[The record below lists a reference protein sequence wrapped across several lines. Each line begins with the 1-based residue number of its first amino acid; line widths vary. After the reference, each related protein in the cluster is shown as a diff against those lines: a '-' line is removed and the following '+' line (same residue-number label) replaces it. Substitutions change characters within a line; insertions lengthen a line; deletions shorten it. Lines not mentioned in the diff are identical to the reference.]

1 MMNGPMRTIACLV
14 IAVALSAQPVL
25 AQEEAAA
32 GGFASGGFGAPVV
45 KFSSML
51 GEFVTFVGVRGGWVA
66 NHSFVIGAGAYT
78 LVNTIDRPDLIEPI
92 TKFVY
97 GGFEVEYIG
106 LASEPVHFT
115 ILALVGAGRRYLTDE
130 PDPDH
135 DEVFVFEP
143 AVNLQVNVTNFFRV
157 DAGGGYRY
165 VSKETTSDTE
175 NSDYRAFF
183 GALTFRFGSF

>member
-1 MMNGPMRTIACLV
+1 LTNGPMRTIACLV
-14 IAVALSAQPVL
+14 IAVALNAPPVL
-25 AQEEAAA
+25 AQEQAAK
-32 GGFASGGFGAPVV
+32 GGFASGAFGAPVV

-51 GEFVTFVGVRGGWVA
+51 GEFVTFAGVRGGWVA

-78 LVNTIDRPDLIEPI
+78 LVNTIDQPDLIEPI

-115 ILALVGAGRRYLTDE
+115 ILALVGAGRRYRTDE

-143 AVNLQVNVTNFFRV
+143 AANLQVNVTNFFRV

-165 VSKETTSDTE
+165 VSKETSSDTE

>member
-1 MMNGPMRTIACLV
+1 MRTIACLV
-14 IAVALSAQPVL
+14 IAVALSASPVL
-25 AQEEAAA
+25 AQEQSA
-32 GGFASGGFGAPVV
+32 GGGCATGVFGAPVV
-45 KFSSML
+45 KFSSLL

-78 LVNTIDRPDLIEPI
+78 LVNSIDQPDLIEPI
-92 TKFVY
+92 NKFVY

-115 ILALVGAGRRYLTDE
+115 ILALVGAGRRYRTDE
-130 PDPDH
+130 PPDH

-143 AVNLQVNVTNFFRV
+143 AANLQANVTNFFRV

-165 VSKETTSDTE
+165 VSKETSNDTK

>member
-1 MMNGPMRTIACLV
+1 MKTIACLL
-14 IAVALSAQPVL
+14 IAMALSAPPAFAQDQP
-25 AQEEAAA
+25 AA

-51 GEFVTFVGVRGGWVA
+51 DEFVTFAGVRGGWVV
-66 NHSFVIGAGAYT
+66 NHTFVIGAGAYA
-78 LVNTIDRPDLIEPI
+78 LVNTIDQPDLIEPI
-92 TKFVY
+92 SKFVY

-115 ILALVGAGRRYLTDE
+115 ILVLVGAGRRYRTDE

-135 DEVFVFEP
+135 DELFVFEP
-143 AVNLQVNVTNFFRV
+143 AANLQVNVTNFFRL